1 MTRRYELW
9 KKWSPALFILP
20 ALIFYCHFV
29 MYPLINTLYLSLCE
43 WTGVGANKIFVGFR
57 NYQTLVKDPLI
68 WQALSHNIVWILVT
82 VFVPT
87 VLALILA
94 VLLTTPKL
102 RGMAIFRV
110 TYFMPSVVSL
120 VAVSVVWKWIF
131 NQSYGT
137 LNQVLKAVG
146 LGFLRTS
153 WLGNPNTALG
163 ALLTAGSW
171 THYGFCMV
179 IFLAAL
185 QGMDGSLFEAAMID
199 GANSVQRFFYVT
211 IPLLKNTITLIVL
224 NSLIG
229 SFKVFDLVWIMTQ
242 GGPYHSTEVMS
253 TYLYNQ
259 AFFMN
264 NVGKGAASAM
274 MLTVIIAICSA
285 VYFKASERG
294 ERK

>member
-1 MTRRYELW
+1 MSRRQQLW
-9 KKWSPALFILP
+9 KTWSPALFVVP
-20 ALIFYCHFV
+20 ALVFYCYFV
-29 MYPLINTLYLSLCE
+29 IYPLFNTLYLSLCE
-43 WTGVGANKIFVGFR
+43 WSGVGKNKLFVGLS
-57 NYQTLVKDPLI
+57 NYKTLIKEPLI
-68 WQALSHNIVWILVT
+68 WQALSHNIIWVLVT

-102 RGMAIFRV
+102 KGMTIFRV

-120 VAVSVVWKWIF
+120 VAVAVVWKWIF

-137 LNQVLKAVG
+137 LNQVLKAIG
-146 LGFLRTS
+146 LDSLCTS
-153 WLGNPNTALG
+153 WLGNPKTALG
-163 ALLTAGSW
+163 SLLGAGSW

-185 QGMDGSLFEAAMID
+185 QGMDNNLFEAAMID

-242 GGPYHSTEVMS
+242 GGPYHSTEVIS

-264 NVGKGAASAM
+264 NVGNGAAAAM
-274 MLTVIIAICSA
+274 MLTVIIAVCSA

-294 ERK
+294 DDE

>member
-20 ALIFYCHFV
+20 ALIFYCYFV

-285 VYFKASERG
+285 VYFKASERS

>member
-1 MTRRYELW
+1 MTRRQQLW
-9 KKWSPALFILP
+9 KTWSPALFVLP
-20 ALIFYCHFV
+20 ALIFYCYFV
-29 MYPLINTLYLSLCE
+29 IYLLANTFYLSLCE
-43 WTGVGANKIFVGFR
+43 WSGVGNNKLFVGFE
-57 NYQTLVKDPLI
+57 NYKVLIKDPLI
-68 WQALSHNIVWILVT
+68 WQALSHNVIWVLIT

-94 VLLTTPKL
+94 VLLTTPNLKGL
-102 RGMAIFRV
+102 TLFRV

-137 LNQVLKAVG
+137 LNQVLDFIG
-146 LGFLRTS
+146 LDSLRTS
-153 WLGNPNTALG
+153 WLGNPKTALG
-163 ALLTAGSW
+163 SLLVAGSW

-185 QGMDGSLFEAAMID
+185 QGMDNSLFEAAMID

-242 GGPYHSTEVMS
+242 GGPYHSTEVIS

-264 NVGKGAASAM
+264 NVGNGAAAAI

-285 VYFKASERG
+285 IYFKASERG
-294 ERK
+294 DD